1 MLLNTHFPK
10 YQYHF
15 ENYTY
20 IIVKTDWIW
29 LSPLFVFYFL
39 SNYDGPRTK
48 VFKILF
54 IVIFFVAY
62 NSVYAG
68 FVNSF

>member
-1 MLLNTHFPK
+1 MVITAVCVLR
-10 YQYHF
+10 
-15 ENYTY
+15 
-20 IIVKTDWIW
+20 
-29 LSPLFVFYFL
+29 FL

-68 FVNSF
+68 FVYSF